1 MTEPTTEP
9 LGIEQRK
16 WLTEHPERAD
26 EDDVRRLIDDVE
38 RLTGERD
45 RLQSAFDTQQGW
57 LNECQAKLE
66 EAKSWLEEIQD
77 FNAPGFPKGA
87 ATFLKETKP

>member
-1 MTEPTTEP
+1 MTKPTTAK
-9 LGIEQRK
+9 QREM
-16 WLTEHPERAD
+16 LAVTGNDTE
-26 EDDVRRLIDDVE
+26 RRLVADIK
-38 RLTGERD
+38 RITGERD

-87 ATFLKETKP
+87 ATFIKEKS